1 MSLLT
6 HYSELMRLYTYQ
18 LLIAKGASDMEAS
31 MATYPVALKMAAE
44 MEKLP
49 KKQQSRKLQIDIACL
64 EVILGLAPATDPNGM
79 D

>member
-18 LLIAKGASDMEAS
+18 VLIAKGASEMEAS
-31 MATYPVALKMAAE
+31 MATYPVALKAAAKIE
-44 MEKLP
+44 QLP
-49 KKQQSRKLQIDIACL
+49 EDQQRRKLQIDIACL
-64 EVILGLAPATDPNGM
+64 EVLLGLAPAADPNGM